1 MARGAPKDSILVP
14 AALLT
19 EAHAA
24 MLERGARRAEREY
37 KRTRKVGHLLGA
49 TWLKAYAQHLRTA
62 ATLDKRFVMPM
73 PPEAK
78 TQPQPGAR
86 KRGGRR
92 P

>member
-14 AALLT
+14 AALIR
-19 EAHAA
+19 EEDAQ
-24 MLERGARRAEREY
+24 MLLRQARRAEREY

-49 TWLKAYAQHLRTA
+49 TWLKSAARHLQA
-62 ATLDKRFVMPM
+62 AASMDKRALLPF
-73 PPEAK
+73 PPPP
-78 TQPQPGAR
+78 TTVQPGAR